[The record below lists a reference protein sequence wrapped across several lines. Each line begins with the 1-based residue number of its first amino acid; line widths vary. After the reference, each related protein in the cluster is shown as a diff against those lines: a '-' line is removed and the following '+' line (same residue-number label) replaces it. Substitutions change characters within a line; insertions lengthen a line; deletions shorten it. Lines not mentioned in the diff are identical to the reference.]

1 MNSETWWLIIGFS
14 GQGFFTLRFVVQWWQ
29 SERQRR
35 SVIPIAFW
43 YFSIAGA
50 LVLLVYSVH
59 RADPVFILGQVAG
72 LFIYGR
78 NLYLIKA
85 IQPIENDNPRDHQS
99 VNWSRWIMT
108 SKLFWHQWF
117 LSPWTLLGG
126 LWLLLVLLPL
136 FNRTFLPIDETRY
149 VAVAWEMWERGD
161 WLVPYLNGSAYPHK
175 PPLLFWLINL
185 GWALFGVN
193 DWWPRLLPGLFSLG
207 SLALTVHLARQLW
220 PQHPSVAQ
228 WAPFI
233 LLSSFLW
240 SGFTSATM
248 FDLVLAF
255 FTLLG
260 MIALVRAWQTPDIK
274 AWGLLGIAIGFG
286 VLTKGPVILLP
297 LLPVAL
303 LAPWWQGV
311 SPSRSWYLGIL
322 GSILFGTLI
331 ALVWAIPAGFAGGEE
346 YRQAIFWGQTA
357 HRLVHS
363 FAHNRP
369 FWWYLPMLPLILFPW
384 LFWPP
389 LWRGLLQLRQFFRT
403 ETPAEVSSPVNGN
416 LGVRFCLI
424 WIVLTVG
431 GFSLISGKQL
441 HYLLPLFP
449 VVALLAAYL
458 LVKLPVEQQHRHWD
472 TLLPSFLIV
481 LVGLALLIIPHLR
494 ATIPHLPSWVSHLSP
509 VSSILLLLIGIGL
522 IAGKSLT
529 LQQRL
534 LSLSVAAVL
543 FNLIVPL
550 TQLKAADPAYNLQGV
565 SDYLSKLQR
574 SGQTIAHLGKYHG
587 EYQFLGRLQPL
598 PVMDEFNLCA
608 WLIKYPDSYLVTYFS
623 EKDQGLMSHAEFVQP
638 YRADYVGVIKSQM
651 MRSVCIT
658 VVPLP
663 GG

>member
-1 MNSETWWLIIGFS
+1 MNSETWWLIIGFA

-50 LVLLVYSVH
+50 LTLLIYSVH
-59 RADPVFILGQVAG
+59 RADPVFILGQVTG

-78 NLYLIKA
+78 NLYLIQA
-85 IQPIENDNPRDHQS
+85 TQAIENDNPRGRQS
-99 VNWSRWIMT
+99 VNWLRGMMT
-108 SKLFWHQWF
+108 SKFWGHKF
-117 LSPWTLLGG
+117 LSPWTLLGS

-185 GWALFGVN
+185 GWGLFGVN

-260 MIALVRAWQTPDIK
+260 MTALVRAWQTPEIK
-274 AWGLLGIAIGFG
+274 AWRLLGIAIGLG
-286 VLTKGPVILLP
+286 VLTKGPVILLH

-311 SPSRSWYLGIL
+311 SLSRSWYLGIL
-322 GSILFGTLI
+322 GSTLLGTLI
-331 ALVWAIPAGFAGGEE
+331 TLVWAIPAGLAGGEE

-357 HRLVHS
+357 QRLVHS

-369 FWWYLPMLPLILFPW
+369 FWWYLPTLPLILFPW

-389 LWRGLLQLRQFFRT
+389 LWRGLLQLRQLFRT
-403 ETPAEVSSPVNGN
+403 ETPTFVSSPANGN
-416 LGVRFCLI
+416 QGVRLCLL
-424 WIVLTVG
+424 WIVLAFI
-431 GFSLISGKQL
+431 GFSLVSGKQL

-449 VVALLAAYL
+449 AFALLAAYL
-458 LVKLPVEQQHRHWD
+458 LVKLPVAQQHRHWD

-481 LVGLALLIIPHLR
+481 LVGLALLITPHLR
-494 ATIPHLPSWVSHLSP
+494 ATIPHLPLWVIHLSP
-509 VSSILLLLIGIGL
+509 VSGILLLLIGIGL

-534 LSLSVAAVL
+534 LSLSVATVL

-550 TQLKAADPAYNLQGV
+550 TLLKAADPAYNLQGV

-574 SGQTIAHLGKYHG
+574 SAQTIAHLGEYHG

-598 PVMDEFNLCA
+598 PVIDEFNLCT
-608 WLIKYPDSYLVTYFS
+608 WLIKYPESYLVTYWS

-638 YRADYVGVIKSQM
+638 YRADYVGVIKGQM
-651 MRSVCIT
+651 MRSVCLT
-658 VVPLP
+658 VVPMQ
-663 GG
+663 